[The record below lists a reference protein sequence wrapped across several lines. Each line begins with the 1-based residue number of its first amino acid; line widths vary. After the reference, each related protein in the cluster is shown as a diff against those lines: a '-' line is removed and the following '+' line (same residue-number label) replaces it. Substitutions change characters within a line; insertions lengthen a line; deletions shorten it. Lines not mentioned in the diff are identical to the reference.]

1 MFYDTPGTERL
12 HSMVEAYYKK
22 ANAILLIYD
31 ISNKKSF
38 EDLKYYFVPKIE
50 DYCKEDIP
58 IMLLG
63 NKADKEN
70 ERKVSTEE
78 GAALAVEYKFKFK
91 ETSCLKNENV
101 AEAFKV
107 LFEMGIDKYQKK
119 FKNNYKLNKY
129 KNF

>member
-1 MFYDTPGTERL
+1 
-12 HSMVEAYYKK
+12 
-22 ANAILLIYD
+22 
-31 ISNKKSF
+31 
-38 EDLKYYFVPKIE
+38 
-50 DYCKEDIP
+50 
-58 IMLLG
+58 MLLG

-91 ETSCLKNENV
+91 ETFCLKNENV